1 MTRDGYIVVF
11 PTIIL
16 AILMWVGYFFIPGDS
31 MLIIA
36 VFISLLLLFVLYF
49 FRDPDREFNGTEMD
63 IISPADGT
71 IVKIDKVYDPEY
83 FKKEVTIVSIF
94 LSVFNVHVN
103 RWPISG
109 DLDYFRYHKG
119 KFLAAFNQKA
129 SIENEQTIFGITSNN
144 RRLLFK
150 QIAGI
155 IARRIVYRGELGDT
169 VSRGDRFGMI
179 RFGSRVD
186 LLFEDDVEVKVI
198 MKQKVKCGETLIA
211 SFK

>member
-11 PTIIL
+11 PTIL
-16 AILMWVGYFFIPGDS
+16 LTILMWVGYFFFPGDS

-36 VFISLLLLFVLYF
+36 GFISLLLLFVLWF

-63 IISPADGT
+63 IVSPADGT

-109 DLDYFRYHKG
+109 NLDYFRYHKG

-129 SIENEQTIFGITSNN
+129 SVENEQTIFGMTSNN
-144 RRLLFK
+144 HRLL
-150 QIAGI
+150 A
-155 IARRIVYRGELGDT
+155 
-169 VSRGDRFGMI
+169 
-179 RFGSRVD
+179 
-186 LLFEDDVEVKVI
+186 LLPV
-198 MKQKVKCGETLIA
+198 G
-211 SFK
+211 